1 MNFYRIKYGKTAVC
15 FRTEEVFS
23 KKEDVIKYALDNKLF
38 EKKKE
43 YYEAEKIFESD
54 YVEYLRDR
62 LYDIFI
68 DEYEEFK
75 AGMKDFT
82 VEEICD
88 EWAEISAR
96 KNVMALLDGG
106 YDDWIK
112 YESLEKWILDP
123 NNAVRRIC
131 KIINEQDFSE
141 DNEKIYSILNREGME
156 VEYSS

>member
-1 MNFYRIKYGKTAVC
+1 MMNFYRVKYGKNEVC
-15 FRTEEVFS
+15 FRTEEVFL
-23 KKEDVIKYALDNKLF
+23 KKEDVVKFAFDNRLV

-43 YYEAEKIFESD
+43 YYEAEKILESD
-54 YVEYLRDR
+54 YAEYIQER
-62 LYDIFI
+62 LYNLFA

-75 AGMKDFT
+75 AETKDFT

-106 YDDWIK
+106 NDRWIE
-112 YESLEKWILDP
+112 YEKLEKWLADSG
-123 NNAVRRIC
+123 NAVNRIC

-141 DNEKIYSILNREGME
+141 ENERIYSILNREGMSE
-156 VEYSS
+156 